1 MIFKTS
7 TLVDTQQID
16 LCELQQES
24 DAPAH
29 FLLVQMNSIQ
39 YASIKMA
46 RQLNADNDVHISIFM
61 HISNKLQS

>member
-7 TLVDTQQID
+7 TLVDTQQIE

-29 FLLVQMNSIQ
+29 SSSTSPDELNSIC
-39 YASIKMA
+39 
-46 RQLNADNDVHISIFM
+46 
-61 HISNKLQS
+61 